1 MRASTVGSGGGG
13 LLSRGLLAP
22 PRCALVARGAGWTA
36 TASRPPPVRLAIPP
50 ATHEPTAVERDVGAS
65 LPAALPAALLMALLA
80 MLLAALPA
88 ALPRLFRALRPRV
101 SMLVMRS
108 KTSA

>member
-1 MRASTVGSGGGG
+1 M
-13 LLSRGLLAP
+13 
-22 PRCALVARGAGWTA
+22 
-36 TASRPPPVRLAIPP
+36 RLAIPP

-88 ALPRLFRALRPRV
+88 ALPRLFRALRARV